1 MPNMREELDQ
11 ALHYLED
18 KWRRGG
24 SGADLLHRRYL
35 QGLYNSAVSHYE
47 SGQFDRANDF
57 LNSFWREIN
66 V

>member
-11 ALHYLED
+11 AHHYLED
-18 KWRRGG
+18 KWLDEQEP
-24 SGADLLHRRYL
+24 DLPHLRYL

-57 LNSFWREIN
+57 LNSFWRAIN